1 MPNLL
6 LIFIVLIIITVGSEL
21 IISTSITNKLTT
33 YIFNSENE
41 KYIKLRNKKLTT
53 TFLPVFNLFYLDLS
67 KAIKDKDIDGAK
79 EILNSLTKI
88 KLNKRQK
95 TSVYTRAFYFYL
107 SINENDIA
115 SKYYHALK
123 KNEIDTDF
131 NIEVSYDVFINKGY
145 KYIDE
150 LEDLFNKSNDLE
162 KVRIASIL
170 CNAYENKQDKKN
182 QNIYLKYIDKKMNEL
197 TKWRTEL

>member
-182 QNIYLKYIDKKMNEL
+182 QNKYLKYIDKKMNEL
-197 TKWRTEL
+197 TKWRTES

>member
-21 IISTSITNKLTT
+21 IISTSITNKLIT

-182 QNIYLKYIDKKMNEL
+182 QNKYLKYIDKKMNEL
-197 TKWRTEL
+197 TKWRTES